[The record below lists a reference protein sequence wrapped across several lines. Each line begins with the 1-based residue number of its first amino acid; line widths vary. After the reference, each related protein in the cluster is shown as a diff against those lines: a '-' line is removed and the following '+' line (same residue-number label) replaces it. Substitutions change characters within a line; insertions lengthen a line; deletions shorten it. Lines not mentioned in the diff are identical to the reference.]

1 MFTDVDSLI
10 DFLYKQ
16 DGKNIIIDFS
26 LLREQM
32 VYGDLTPELAERI
45 REHYGKYR
53 NILYTSDEL
62 SYD

>member
-16 DGKNIIIDFS
+16 DGKNIIMNFS

-45 REHYGKYR
+45 RKHYEKYGDI
-53 NILYTSDEL
+53 NLIVHFG
-62 SYD
+62 

>member
-1 MFTDVDSLI
+1 MFIDVDSLI

-53 NILYTSDEL
+53 NILYTSDKL